1 MNGIFVV
8 ANNGRI
14 SDQAPLSHTCTLY
27 HTRPSIN
34 HYPCMFTNIKSKRN
48 KINKEHYRK
57 TEMLP
62 SGCNLKKNIQVF
74 TCIHRNVTGNAN
86 TLKHPAAQKTTYDH
100 NLYHSSPVT
109 MHTLQGLLN
118 FPFLS
123 MLGAMWF
130 VFTTFYFHEFTFR
143 NNLKDWMSNEM
154 F

>member
-62 SGCNLKKNIQVF
+62 SGCNLKK
-74 TCIHRNVTGNAN
+74 TSKYLRAYTEAN
-86 TLKHPAAQKTTYDH
+86 TLKQQATQKTTYDH

-109 MHTLQGLLN
+109 MHTLRSYLIFRFCRCSLQCGL
-118 FPFLS
+118 FLQRFIF
-123 MLGAMWF
+123 M
-130 VFTTFYFHEFTFR
+130 
-143 NNLKDWMSNEM
+143 NLHFEIIWRTEWVMKCFS
-154 F
+154 